1 MQAKN
6 KSVMGKEKLEALII
20 DKTGKVTD
28 GSSSW
33 GQTWRM
39 GKRNNGTVWGE
50 DVPGWVKS
58 KCKDSEAR

>member
-28 GSSSW
+28 GSSS
-33 GQTWRM
+33 
-39 GKRNNGTVWGE
+39 
-50 DVPGWVKS
+50 
-58 KCKDSEAR
+58 